1 VAAALFY
8 FEIFYRFCAKGV
20 AYITITFPSLIT
32 CYDTSGPFIK
42 TAAKLYEVKNGESLN
57 A

>member
-8 FEIFYRFCAKGV
+8 LEIFYRFCVAGV
-20 AYITITFPSLIT
+20 TYITITFASPIT
-32 CYDTSGPFIK
+32 CYDTSGPIIK
-42 TAAKLYEVKNGESLN
+42 TAAKLYEVKNGESFN